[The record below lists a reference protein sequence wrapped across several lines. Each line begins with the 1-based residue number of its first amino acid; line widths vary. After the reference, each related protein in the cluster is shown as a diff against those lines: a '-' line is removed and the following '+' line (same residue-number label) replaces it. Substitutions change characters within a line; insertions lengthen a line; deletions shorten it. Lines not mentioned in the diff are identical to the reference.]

1 MTNTKVTS
9 TKKATPKTTN
19 QEPKKTSIAP
29 NESVKITLAWSE
41 VDAAYK
47 KAVRTLGKDVK
58 AEGFRIG
65 KAPSAIVEQKIGFE
79 KIADLVLQELLPE
92 AYTKALTE
100 AKKKPIT
107 SPEFNPISLDKGKDW
122 ELEAFFS
129 EIPQVK
135 LADYK
140 KTIAKAKKTAAKFI
154 KERNEEIAKEAE
166 ACKTDEKDHDHAH
179 AHQPLDEAA
188 QREINLQH
196 IFKELADE
204 SAPMIG
210 EMLLRQETQDE
221 FKRLQN
227 QLEQYKISVDDY
239 LKRRSV
245 TIEQLGQELAGST
258 LSRLQIDFILASISQ
273 AEKIQVTDEEVTK
286 ELQQIT
292 NLKMR
297 QDLEKNENYLNQIK
311 AHLLQKKT
319 LDFLLKD

>member
-1 MTNTKVTS
+1 MTKTKPTDNKE
-9 TKKATPKTTN
+9 TKDN
-19 QEPKKTSIAP
+19 KKTFIAP
-29 NESVKITLAWSE
+29 NDSVKITLAWSE

-92 AYTKALTE
+92 AYTKALAE

-107 SPEFNPISLDKGKDW
+107 SPEFNPISLNKGQDW

-140 KTIAKAKKTAAKFI
+140 KTITAAKKTAAKFI
-154 KERNEEIAKEAE
+154 KERNEEIAKEAA
-166 ACKTDEKDHDHAH
+166 ACATDKKDHDHEH

-196 IFKELADE
+196 IFKELAEE

-239 LKRRSV
+239 LKRRQIS
-245 TIEQLGQELAGST
+245 IEQLSQELASST

-273 AEKIQVTDEEVTK
+273 AEKLQVQDEEVQK
-286 ELQQIT
+286 ELEQIT
-292 NLKMR
+292 NVKMR
-297 QDLEKNENYLNQIK
+297 DDLKKNENYLNQIK

-319 LDFLLKD
+319 LDFLLAV